1 MLGSTMQDPGVEMKE
16 HVMGVRG
23 VTIAMMSLT
32 LAGLATGCVTHP
44 YRASRDTVAN
54 TADRLEQDSDLLARD
69 AAAPTARSE
78 YTTGFARD
86 THQLAIDTHEL
97 RRTVEERDS
106 SDADVQ
112 TAFDKVS
119 RSFHAVRDEVN
130 HADLEGVQRDF
141 HPLANDYRD
150 LRSELGE
157 SPDREARADYPPPPV
172 ER

>member
-1 MLGSTMQDPGVEMKE
+1 MKE
-16 HVMGVRG
+16 YVMGVRG

-32 LAGLATGCVTHP
+32 LAGLATGCAMHP
-44 YRASRDTVAN
+44 YRANRDTVAN

-69 AAAPTARSE
+69 AAAPTERSDYATGFAR
-78 YTTGFARD
+78 GFARD
-86 THQLAIDTHEL
+86 THQLANDAHAL

-112 TAFDKVS
+112 TAFDRVS

-130 HADLEGVQRDF
+130 HADMEGAQRDF
-141 HPLANDYRD
+141 RPLANDYRD
-150 LRSELGE
+150 LRGELGE
-157 SPDREARADYPPPPV
+157 SSDREARADYPPPPV